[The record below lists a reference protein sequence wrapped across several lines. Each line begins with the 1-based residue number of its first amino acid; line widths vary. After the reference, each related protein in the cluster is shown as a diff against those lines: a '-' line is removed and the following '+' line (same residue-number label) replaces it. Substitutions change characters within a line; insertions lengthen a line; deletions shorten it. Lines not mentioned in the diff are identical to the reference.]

1 MKKSY
6 WQNSPAAY
14 YGLCLCESA
23 VVSNCTTAAS
33 CIQIQWERN
42 RASATAP
49 ALLLA
54 PRSAKSRN
62 DIICFQGNRL
72 IYIYSRYDEANPN
85 LKEQGDIILYADE
98 VLHIPGL
105 GFDGLVG
112 YSPIPLAKNAIG
124 ISIVF
129 EEYGAS
135 FFENGVSPSGVP
147 EHPGVIKNPERVRD
161 AWQRAYGVRN
171 AHKVAVLEEGLHPDR
186 TLSKAA

>member
-14 YGLCLCESA
+14 CGLRLCESA
-23 VVSNCTTAAS
+23 VGSNCTAAAS
-33 CIQIQWERN
+33 CIQIQWERK
-42 RASATAP
+42 RASATAL
-49 ALLLA
+49 ALLFA

-72 IYIYSRYDEANPN
+72 IYIYGRYDEANPN

-98 VLHIPGL
+98 FLHIPGL

-112 YSPIPLAKNAIG
+112 YSPIALAKNAIG
-124 ISIVF
+124 ISIAC

-135 FFENGVSPSGVP
+135 FFENGASPSGVL
-147 EHPGVIKNPERVRD
+147 EHPRVIKNPERVRD
-161 AWQRAYGVRN
+161 IWQKAYGVRN
-171 AHKVAVLEEGLHPDR
+171 AHKVAVLEEGVRPDR